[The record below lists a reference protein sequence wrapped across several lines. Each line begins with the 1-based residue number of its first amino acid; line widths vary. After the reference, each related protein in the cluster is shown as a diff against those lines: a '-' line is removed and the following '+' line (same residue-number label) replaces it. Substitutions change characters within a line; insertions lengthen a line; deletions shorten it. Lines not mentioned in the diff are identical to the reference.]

1 VGEERHSH
9 WHGTRFMRVT
19 TEAARAGE
27 RFDFW
32 HSLFPHIEMRR
43 TTGEGG
49 YGAAALA
56 CAGDDGIAFTDLVC
70 APTAS
75 RFFDGRVDHMQLC
88 AVAEGQFGVAHGKD
102 ERVWLGPG
110 GGLQLLDC
118 HRAAQTHSEASY
130 RAYHITLPRAA
141 VYRAMGGDP
150 IAGTGALRTLP
161 DTPLA
166 LLLKDQLGALARH
179 GPAMSPTEAAAAMKL
194 LSGLAL
200 TYLQGFSIAAPDAGK
215 RLGEAQFASA
225 CRLIEARCDDAGL
238 TAEAVARAIGCSRA
252 SLYRLF
258 DQRGLS
264 VAEHV
269 RAVRLNH
276 GRALLRDP
284 RLGIG
289 DIALRCG
296 YDDLSAFGKA
306 FRRRF
311 GMTPRDW
318 RMTVLPLGS
327 AGQR

>member
-1 VGEERHSH
+1 
-9 WHGTRFMRVT
+9 MRVT
-19 TEAARAGE
+19 TETARADE

-32 HSLFPHIEMRR
+32 HSLFPRIEMRHTAR
-43 TTGEGG
+43 DDG
-49 YGAAALA
+49 YGAAALT

-75 RFFDGRVDHMQLC
+75 RFFDGRVDDMQLC
-88 AVAEGQFGVAHGKD
+88 AVVEGQFGVAHGQD
-102 ERVWLGPG
+102 EREWLGPG
-110 GGLQLLDC
+110 SGLHLLDC
-118 HRAAQTHSEASY
+118 HRPAQTHSETSY

-141 VYRAMGGDP
+141 VYRAMGSDP
-150 IAGTGALRTLP
+150 IAGTGALRSLP

-179 GPAMSPTEAAAAMKL
+179 GPNVNPAEAAAAMTL
-194 LSGLAL
+194 LSGLTL
-200 TYLQGFSIAAPDAGK
+200 TYLQGFNTAAPRAGK
-215 RLGEAQFASA
+215 RLGETHFASA
-225 CRLIEARCDDAGL
+225 CRLIEARRDDAGL
-238 TAEAVARAIGCSRA
+238 TADAVARAIGCSRA

-258 DQRGLS
+258 EQRGLS
-264 VAEHV
+264 VAEHI

-276 GRALLRDP
+276 GRVLLREP

-311 GMTPRDW
+311 GMSPRDW
-318 RMTVLPLGS
+318 RMTLS
-327 AGQR
+327 

>member
-1 VGEERHSH
+1 VAEDSRPH
-9 WHGTRFMRVT
+9 WQNARFTGVT
-19 TEAARAGE
+19 TGAAPAKE

-43 TTGEGG
+43 TTDDGS

-75 RFFDGRVDHMQLC
+75 RFFDGRVDHIQLC
-88 AVAEGQFGVAHGKD
+88 AVAEGQFGVTHGED
-102 ERVWLGPG
+102 ERKWLGPG

-118 HRAAQTHSEASY
+118 HRAAQTHSVARY

-179 GPAMSPTEAAAAMKL
+179 GPAMNAAEAAAAMKL

-200 TYLQGFSIAAPDAGK
+200 TYLQGFNTAAPDAGK
-215 RLGEAQFASA
+215 RLGDAQFASA
-225 CRLIEARCDDAGL
+225 CRLIEARRDDARL
-238 TAEAVARAIGCSRA
+238 TADAVARAIGCSRA

-258 DQRGLS
+258 EQRGLS
-264 VAEHV
+264 VAEHI
-269 RAVRLNH
+269 RTVRLNH

-318 RMTVLPLGS
+318 RMMVD
-327 AGQR
+327 

>member
-1 VGEERHSH
+1 MGQDYRSH
-9 WHGTRFMRVT
+9 WQDARFTGVST
-19 TEAARAGE
+19 DAAPMTE

-32 HSLFPHIEMRR
+32 HALFPQIDMRR
-43 TTGEGG
+43 TTDDGG
-49 YGAAALA
+49 YRAAALA

-75 RFFDGRVDHMQLC
+75 RFHDGRLDHMQLC
-88 AVAEGQFGVAHGKD
+88 VVAAGQFGVTHGRD
-102 ERVWLGPG
+102 ERLWLGPG
-110 GGLQLLDC
+110 AGLQLLDC
-118 HRAAQTHSEASY
+118 HRAAQTHSETSY

-161 DTPLA
+161 DTPLG

-179 GPAMSPTEAAAAMKL
+179 GPDMRAAEAAAAMKL

-200 TYLQGFSIAAPDAGK
+200 TYLEGFGPAARDDG
-215 RLGEAQFASA
+215 RRIGDSHFASA
-225 CRLIEARCDDAGL
+225 CRLIEARREDAGL
-238 TAEAVARAIGCSRA
+238 TADAVARAIGCSRA

-258 DQRGLS
+258 EQRGLS
-264 VAEHV
+264 VADHI

-276 GRALLRDP
+276 ARTLLRDP

-296 YDDLSAFGKA
+296 YEDLSAFGKA

-318 RMTVLPLGS
+318 RM
-327 AGQR
+327 AAERNF

>member
-1 VGEERHSH
+1 MGQEHRSH
-9 WHGTRFMRVT
+9 WQDTRFT
-19 TEAARAGE
+19 GISTDAAPMAE

-88 AVAEGQFGVAHGKD
+88 AVAEGQFGVTHGKD

-118 HRAAQTHSEASY
+118 HRAAQTHSEARY
-130 RAYHITLPRAA
+130 RACHITLPRAV

-179 GPAMSPTEAAAAMKL
+179 GPAMSPAEAAAAMKL

-200 TYLQGFSIAAPDAGK
+200 TYLQGFGTAAPNAGK
-215 RLGEAQFASA
+215 RLGDAQFASA
-225 CRLIEARCDDAGL
+225 CRLIEARRDDAGL

-258 DQRGLS
+258 EQRGLS
-264 VAEHV
+264 VAEHI

-289 DIALRCG
+289 DVALRCG

-311 GMTPRDW
+311 GMTPREW
-318 RMTVLPLGS
+318 RMTTVIN
-327 AGQR
+327 